1 MMAAQFSDDDAFLLK
16 YLPGEAPRLRELRA
30 MIFRLNTENLDLIR
44 FVLLVGDTGTGKNH
58 LARVCA
64 GHRRWLQ
71 ISKAKDELD
80 PGKNYPD
87 GIAPLELYLDRFG
100 EKMLPAIP
108 HDLIESELFG
118 HVKGAFTGA
127 AKENPGLFRD
137 KGYQDILLDEIGEA
151 PVFLQAKLLAVLEGR
166 PITPVGG
173 GSKEREKCDKRIF
186 MATNRKLQDMVVS
199 REFRED
205 LFFRIRRCTISLPR
219 LAENPELI
227 PAIAAAILD
236 RLARKKFKHTSFP
249 NLSEEDNAWLKKQ
262 RWGGNVRELEEV
274 IELWVAEGCVGTIE
288 AVAASRHFN
297 DQTVESGK
305 SGLEYDVTAAVLSR
319 IEKILAGGQT
329 PPGTIQGFIE
339 SFTSGIAVEVKA
351 TLHEWYEAN
360 KRDTNT
366 LLKLF
371 PKMKLGSI
379 RTLMSRGRKTKT
391 AGSSLARSAGRDQMK
406 LERQED
412 TRE

>member
-1 MMAAQFSDDDAFLLK
+1 MGAKGAQVEAANITASHFEDDDAFLLK
-16 YLPGEAPRLRELRA
+16 YLPGKAQRLRDLRA

-58 LARVCA
+58 VARVCA

-80 PGKNYPD
+80 PGKDYPD

-108 HDLIESELFG
+108 HDLVESELFG

-127 AKENPGLFRD
+127 GNENRGLFRD

-151 PVFLQAKLLAVLEGR
+151 PLFLQAKLLAVLEGR

-173 GSKEREKCDKRIF
+173 GSKETEKCNKRIF
-186 MATNRKLQDMVVS
+186 MATNRRLREMVGNGQ
-199 REFRED
+199 FRED

-227 PAIAAAILD
+227 PATAAAILD
-236 RLARKKFKHTSFP
+236 RLAPKKFKTKP
-249 NLSEEDNAWLKKQ
+249 LPDLSAGDNAWLQKQ

-274 IELWVAEGCVGTIE
+274 IDLWVAEGCVSSIE
-288 AVAASRHFN
+288 AVAAARHFS
-297 DQTVESGK
+297 DQAFEDQNAGFE
-305 SGLEYDVTAAVLSR
+305 GNVTAAVLGK
-319 IEKILAGGQT
+319 IEKIMAGEHT

-339 SFTSGIAVEVKA
+339 LFTSGVVAEVNA
-351 TLHEWYEAN
+351 ALRDWYEEN
-360 KRDTNT
+360 RRDTT
-366 LLKLF
+366 RVLKLF
-371 PKMKLGSI
+371 PNMKLGSI
-379 RTLMSRGRKTKT
+379 RTQMSRGRKP
-391 AGSSLARSAGRDQMK
+391 R
-406 LERQED
+406 
-412 TRE
+412 

>member
-1 MMAAQFSDDDAFLLK
+1 VEAANISVSHLEDDDAFLLK
-16 YLPGEAPRLRELRA
+16 YLPGDAQRLRDLRA

-58 LARVCA
+58 VARVCA

-80 PGKNYPD
+80 PGKDYPD

-108 HDLIESELFG
+108 HDLVESELFG

-127 AKENPGLFRD
+127 GNENRGLFRD

-151 PVFLQAKLLAVLEGR
+151 PLFLQAKLLAVLEGR

-173 GSKEREKCDKRIF
+173 GSKETEKCNKRIF
-186 MATNRKLQDMVVS
+186 MATNRKLREMVGNGQ
-199 REFRED
+199 FRED

-219 LAENPELI
+219 LAENPDLI

-236 RLARKKFKHTSFP
+236 RLAPKKFKTNP
-249 NLSEEDNAWLKKQ
+249 LPELSEADNAWLQKQ
-262 RWGGNVRELEEV
+262 HWGGNVRELEEV
-274 IELWVAEGCVGTIE
+274 IELWVADGCVGSIE
-288 AVAASRHFN
+288 AVAAARHFT
-297 DQTVESGK
+297 DQVIEDHN
-305 SGLEYDVTAAVLSR
+305 SGLQGDITAAVFGK
-319 IEKILAGGQT
+319 IEEIIGGGESS
-329 PPGTIQGFIE
+329 PGTIQGFVE
-339 SFTSGIAVEVKA
+339 SFTSGVAAEVNA
-351 TLHEWYEAN
+351 ALRDWYEGN
-360 KRDTNT
+360 KRDTER

-379 RTLMSRGRKTKT
+379 RTQMSRGR
-391 AGSSLARSAGRDQMK
+391 RSR
-406 LERQED
+406 
-412 TRE
+412 